1 MTTSATMANSFN
13 ISTEMIGGN
22 DTVGHSYTLEELND
36 KYTQQKLGGIVFVTL
51 LMITGVIGN
60 AHVLYLFA
68 FKFPKSNHRIYILC
82 LAVLDMITCS
92 IGMPFVIVD
101 LQNTLTFESAIVCKL
116 LRFLNYF
123 NSGGSAFT
131 LVVIAV
137 DRYKKICNPLGKQMN
152 ERMAKIACSIALSI
166 SLILAWPAPV
176 LYGRSTVDTHVDGIT
191 GVACFTED
199 KFKKTKYQLYFNSVL
214 ILVVFG
220 SFVTLIVLYS
230 LIGQRI
236 WKQGKAR
243 LKMLNPTIHVSAP
256 VVEPASSSNSGSGT
270 DNSTDNTL
278 SGEAVMNTN
287 ASSTAELTKAEPLQ
301 RTEKEKSQ
309 QNETS
314 KKPGPGKRSKINN
327 EAKVTARGNKTK
339 KTTLMLFIITVVFI
353 GSFAPHLALKIT
365 VFLNKKF
372 LESRT
377 FAEAFLYHTFVWS
390 FFINNMANPIIY
402 GFCDPRF
409 RREVRNM
416 YRKLLRKQYK
426 ANVV

>member
-1 MTTSATMANSFN
+1 MTTTMANSFN
-13 ISTEMIGGN
+13 TSTDMIIGN
-22 DTVGHSYTLEELND
+22 DTSGHRYTIEDLND
-36 KYTQQKLGGIVFVTL
+36 RYTQQKLGGIVFVA
-51 LMITGVIGN
+51 LMMVVGVIGN

-137 DRYKKICNPLGKQMN
+137 DRYKKICHPLGKQMN
-152 ERMAKIACSIALSI
+152 ERKAKIACSIALSI
-166 SLILAWPAPV
+166 SLLIAWPAPV
-176 LYGRSTVDTHVDGIT
+176 LYGKSTVDTHVDGIT
-191 GVACFTED
+191 GVSCFTED
-199 KFKKTKYQLYFNSVL
+199 QFKKTKYQLYFNSVL

-220 SFVTLIVLYS
+220 SFVALIVLYS
-230 LIGQRI
+230 LIGRRI

-243 LKMLNPTIHVSAP
+243 TKMLNPTLQGAAP

-270 DNSTDNTL
+270 ENSTDNTL
-278 SGEAVMNTN
+278 STEGDTVKN
-287 ASSTAELTKAEPLQ
+287 ASSSVELTHVDSPESPH
-301 RTEKEKSQ
+301 KSQ
-309 QNETS
+309 HTKENKKKDGKKPKLNNETKS
-314 KKPGPGKRSKINN
+314 K
-327 EAKVTARGNKTK
+327 AHGNKTK
-339 KTTLMLFIITVVFI
+339 RTTLMLFIITVVFI
-353 GSFAPHLALKIT
+353 LSFAPHLALKIT
-365 VFLNKKF
+365 VFLNKTF

-402 GFCDPRF
+402 GFCDSRF

-416 YRKLLRKQYK
+416 YSPLLRKHYK
-426 ANVV
+426 ADVV